1 MIDLLAG
8 LISLI
13 IGLIVLVICGYVIL
27 AMIYMPLAIFEEAAK
42 HLSCTTKKEKLIGI
56 SLIFFGL
63 FMSFIYIFLIL
74 DFGFK
79 VFS

>member
-13 IGLIVLVICGYVIL
+13 IGLIVLVICGYVIIL
-27 AMIYMPLAIFEEAAK
+27 IIYMPLALFEEADK

-56 SLIFFGL
+56 SLILLGIFFL
-63 FMSFIYIFLIL
+63 FDYIFIIL
-74 DFGFK
+74 ECL
-79 VFS
+79 